1 MPQAAKSKKRLNFIE
16 TICEGITH
24 EEIFNTID
32 YKHQSEDKIK
42 QFTYPYIVKTLTEYL
57 VEKGKDKTKAR
68 EFVKSHLKWEGN
80 VNTTVHH
87 TLFMGT
93 MNRPDMVLEMEGLK
107 VAIEFKKGDS
117 GGALRS
123 GLGQSLIYSTAYDF
137 VVYLFIDTSRDGKIK
152 NCSKSIKEEQLV
164 QDLWNRYN
172 IKFIVV

>member
-1 MPQAAKSKKRLNFIE
+1 MPQATKSKKRLNFIE

-68 EFVKSHLKWEGN
+68 EFVKRQLKWEGN

-107 VAIEFKKGDS
+107 IAIVKVLWVKGIHGISFFQQPLGFYWRQAVDKQ
-117 GGALRS
+117 GLLGAVS
-123 GLGQSLIYSTAYDF
+123 DDIIT
-137 VVYLFIDTSRDGKIK
+137 
-152 NCSKSIKEEQLV
+152 
-164 QDLWNRYN
+164 N
-172 IKFIVV
+172 IKKAI